1 MQLVGGRRLHA
12 YSYVAAGTPATM
24 WVDAHNLPQQVV
36 TTSRGVT
43 TTLTYTYANVSIEA
57 P

>member
-1 MQLVGGRRLHA
+1 
-12 YSYVAAGTPATM
+12 M